1 MESMI
6 PHLHVMNKICQRQLL
21 IEYMIRYGRCLPDVR
36 MLDIID
42 LDIMNEFGEEVRMF
56 CEQYEKER

>member
-1 MESMI
+1 
-6 PHLHVMNKICQRQLL
+6 MNKICQRQLL
-21 IEYMIRYGRCLPDVR
+21 IEYMRRYGRCLPDIR

-42 LDIMNEFGEEVRMF
+42 LDVMNEFGEEVRRF

>member
-1 MESMI
+1 
-6 PHLHVMNKICQRQLL
+6 
-21 IEYMIRYGRCLPDVR
+21 MIRYGRCLPDIR

-42 LDIMNEFGEEVRMF
+42 LDVMNDFGDEVKRF